1 MAARKILAYG
11 AIYVL
16 WGGSFLAIREIVAVV
31 PPFFAA
37 GFRFMVAGLALLLWS
52 RFDARFELRPRQMLG
67 SIALGL
73 VMFTCDY
80 ASLFWT
86 ETRVASGIAAVV
98 FAMIPVWIFAGEVF
112 LLRERRATAISLG
125 GIALGFAGVVVLG
138 LRPSNAATHGS
149 SGLSTFAILVMLGGT
164 LCWSAGTLWSRRLA
178 LPRPQHANSGL
189 QMFAG
194 GFFLLLLAAGTGELH
209 RLPAMHVLL
218 SARVIASMAYL
229 IVAASIVSYSAY
241 VWLIA
246 HDSPTRVSSY
256 AYVNPV
262 FALMIGAALAGER
275 LTPTEMAGAALVVGG
290 VFATLMGR
298 SRTPVKPAAQME
310 RRPALR

>member
-52 RFDARFELRPRQMLG
+52 SFDARFELRPRQMLG

-80 ASLFWT
+80 ASLFWA

-125 GIALGFAGVVVLG
+125 GIALGFAGVVLLG
-138 LRPSNAATHGS
+138 LGPSGNTRHG
-149 SGLSTFAILVMLGGT
+149 GGVSTFAILVMVGGT
-164 LCWSAGTLWSRRLA
+164 LCWSVGTLWSRRLA

-189 QMFAG
+189 QMFSG
-194 GFFLLLLAAGTGELH
+194 GFFLLLLAAGTGEL
-209 RLPAMHVLL
+209 RQLPPLHVLL

-275 LTPTEMAGAALVVGG
+275 LTPVEMAGAALVVGG
-290 VFATLMGR
+290 VFATLVGR
-298 SRTPVKPAAQME
+298 SRTPVKPAAQLE
-310 RRPALR
+310 RPAALR